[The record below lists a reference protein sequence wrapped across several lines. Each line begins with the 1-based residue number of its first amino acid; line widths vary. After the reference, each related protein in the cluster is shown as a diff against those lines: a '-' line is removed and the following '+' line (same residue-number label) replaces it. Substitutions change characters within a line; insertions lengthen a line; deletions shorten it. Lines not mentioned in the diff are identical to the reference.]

1 MKTKYV
7 NVAIFLLSLFSFL
20 ATKNLP
26 DFLFFLNFFEFSFL
40 AKSPEEKKRK
50 KKRKSDPFTQKP

>member
-50 KKRKSDPFTQKP
+50 KKKEE